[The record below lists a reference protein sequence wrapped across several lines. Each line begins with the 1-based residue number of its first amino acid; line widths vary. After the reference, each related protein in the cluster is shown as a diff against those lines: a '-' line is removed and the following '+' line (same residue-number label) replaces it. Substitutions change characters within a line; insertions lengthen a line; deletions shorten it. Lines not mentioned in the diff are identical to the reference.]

1 MRTYEAIFIVHP
13 EVVGDDLT
21 AVIEKY
27 KTILTDQGA
36 NVLKAENWGTRTLA
50 YTVKKQAK
58 GCYILFIFDAEPK
71 VIAEFERRMRI
82 DDKVIKFQTVLMEGG
97 YQAPAV
103 VETAPQDAA
112 ETDEDAAELSDET
125 EADDEE
131 TTEEA

>member
-21 AVIEKY
+21 AIIDKY

-50 YTVKKQAK
+50 YTVKKQPK

-82 DDKVIKFQTVLMEGG
+82 DEKVIKFQTVLMEGG
-97 YQAPAV
+97 YQAPPV
-103 VETAPQDAA
+103 VEAAPQETTEEGGENAA
-112 ETDEDAAELSDET
+112 ESA
-125 EADDEE
+125 ADDEE
-131 TTEEA
+131 TSEEA

>member
-13 EVVGDDLT
+13 EVIGDDLT
-21 AVIEKY
+21 AIIEKY
-27 KTILTDQGA
+27 KTILTEQGA

-58 GCYILFIFDAEPK
+58 GCYVLFIFDAEPK

-82 DDKVIKFQTVLMEGG
+82 DEKVIKFQTVLMEGG
-97 YQAPAV
+97 YQPPAV
-103 VETAPQDAA
+103 VEASPQDAA
-112 ETDEDAAELSDET
+112 ETDEDAAEMSDET
-125 EADDEE
+125 AADDEE